1 MASGDKAGKV
11 KVELTLDLTSLRA
24 QVEEAR
30 KIIGGIADAGVETGG
45 RSTRRR
51 RRASSGATEHT
62 ADIATPIDEGHQLGA
77 PRAFGMLTWRD
88 VRQLRDV
95 SPAGSNEWG
104 LQRWSGWRRPDH
116 IIDVEAIPVS
126 EPKQNGFP
134 AGGVPPIIPPTGGG
148 PPPTGMT
155 PTGGSGGGGMFGGLG
170 TAGIT
175 QAMRQGGWVA
185 SVLSRLGIPASVA
198 SSFGLI
204 AGTLTSAASAAAIP
218 LAALAATL
226 LSLRRAIKSA
236 NEAAELYA
244 KTLQSGGL
252 PLGFVSWRSSLASI
266 LGVSEDE
273 VLSFAKAV
281 DGLGERVNESTDIIA
296 RNAPELAKT
305 SWEMRML
312 KLEWQAFWS
321 EFSKAMSPVLRQILR
336 DISAFLKPI
345 TMAAELINKLSEAKR
360 NAQDL
365 KLQGYEKLAD
375 LLPEGGIKGFIKE
388 WITQSREELSKAPE
402 PIAWSR
408 RLPGSDWERKG
419 LVLGGFGMA
428 GGVGIEEPS
437 KQTANNTKQIAKSVG
452 TIVTILRFL
461 SRFNPTSG
469 PPFWP
474 PAFSNHL

>member
-11 KVELTLDLTSLRA
+11 KVELTLDLTRLKA

-45 RSTRRR
+45 RSTRRIPPTGGGPPPTGMTPTGG
-51 RRASSGATEHT
+51 SG
-62 ADIATPIDEGHQLGA
+62 GGGM
-77 PRAFGMLTWRD
+77 FG
-88 VRQLRDV
+88 Q
-95 SPAGSNEWG
+95 
-104 LQRWSGWRRPDH
+104 
-116 IIDVEAIPVS
+116 I
-126 EPKQNGFP
+126 GFP

-273 VLSFAKAV
+273 VLSFSQAV
-281 DGLGERVNESTDIIA
+281 SGLGERVKDATDTIA

-305 SWEMRML
+305 TWEWRML

-321 EFSKAMSPVLRQILR
+321 EFSKAMSPVLRELLR
-336 DISAFLKPI
+336 ALSQYFHLLGNVIGFL
-345 TMAAELINKLSEAKR
+345 NKQRLALANWLKREMSERGLKVWGKVADFVPEGSIKEGMKKWLKEWRESREMSEMGLKFWGKVADFVPEGSIKEGMKKWLKEWRESISEA
-360 NAQDL
+360 
-365 KLQGYEKLAD
+365 
-375 LLPEGGIKGFIKE
+375 PPP
-388 WITQSREELSKAPE
+388 T
-402 PIAWSR
+402 AWSR

-428 GGVGIEEPS
+428 GGIGIEEPS
-437 KQTANNTKQIAKSVG
+437 KQTANNTRETVKLLGK
-452 TIVTILRFL
+452 ILSTLGKVFE
-461 SRFNPTSG
+461 
-469 PPFWP
+469 PPVVKIGKFVN
-474 PAFSNHL
+474 SL

>member
-126 EPKQNGFP
+126 EPKQIGFP

-281 DGLGERVNESTDIIA
+281 DGLGERVKESTDIIA

-336 DISAFLKPI
+336 GISAFLKPF

-360 NAQDL
+360 YAQDL
-365 KLQGYEKLAD
+365 KLQGYEKWAD

-469 PPFWP
+469 
-474 PAFSNHL
+474 FSNHL

>member
-45 RSTRRR
+45 RSTRRIPPTGGGPPPTGMTPTGG
-51 RRASSGATEHT
+51 SG
-62 ADIATPIDEGHQLGA
+62 GGGMFGGLG
-77 PRAFGMLTWRD
+77 
-88 VRQLRDV
+88 
-95 SPAGSNEWG
+95 
-104 LQRWSGWRRPDH
+104 
-116 IIDVEAIPVS
+116 
-126 EPKQNGFP
+126 GFP

-281 DGLGERVNESTDIIA
+281 DGLGERVKESTDIIA

-365 KLQGYEKLAD
+365 KLQGYEKWAD

-461 SRFNPTSG
+461 SRFNPTTSLFGLASPGHRSG
-469 PPFWP
+469 
-474 PAFSNHL
+474 FSNHL

>member
-95 SPAGSNEWG
+95 S
-104 LQRWSGWRRPDH
+104 
-116 IIDVEAIPVS
+116 
-126 EPKQNGFP
+126 P

-281 DGLGERVNESTDIIA
+281 DGLGERVKESTDIIA

-336 DISAFLKPI
+336 DISAFLKPF

-365 KLQGYEKLAD
+365 KLQGYEKWAD

-461 SRFNPTSG
+461 SRYDPTKG
-469 PPFWP
+469 PVFWP
-474 PAFSNHL
+474 PAYSNHL

>member
-95 SPAGSNEWG
+95 SPAG
-104 LQRWSGWRRPDH
+104 
-116 IIDVEAIPVS
+116 
-126 EPKQNGFP
+126 
-134 AGGVPPIIPPTGGG
+134 GVPPIIPPTGGG

-218 LAALAATL
+218 LAVLAATL

-345 TMAAELINKLSEAKR
+345 TMAAELINMFSEAKR
-360 NAQDL
+360 TAQDL
-365 KLQGYEKLAD
+365 WAD

-452 TIVTILRFL
+452 TIVTILRSL

>member
-95 SPAGSNEWG
+95 S
-104 LQRWSGWRRPDH
+104 
-116 IIDVEAIPVS
+116 
-126 EPKQNGFP
+126 P

-252 PLGFVSWRSSLASI
+252 PLEFVSWRSSLASI

-281 DGLGERVNESTDIIA
+281 DGLGERVKESTDIIA

-336 DISAFLKPI
+336 DISAFLKLI
-345 TMAAELINKLSEAKR
+345 TMAAKLINIWREFKR
-360 NAQDL
+360 NAQDWW
-365 KLQGYEKLAD
+365 AD

-461 SRFNPTSG
+461 FNPTSV
-469 PPFWP
+469 
-474 PAFSNHL
+474 FSNHL

>member
-126 EPKQNGFP
+126 EPKQIGFP

-321 EFSKAMSPVLRQILR
+321 EFAAAMSPVLLQILR
-336 DISAFLKPI
+336 DISAFLKPF

-360 NAQDL
+360 YAQDL
-365 KLQGYEKLAD
+365 KLQGYEKWAD

-469 PPFWP
+469 
-474 PAFSNHL
+474 FSNHL

>member
-45 RSTRRR
+45 RST
-51 RRASSGATEHT
+51 
-62 ADIATPIDEGHQLGA
+62 
-77 PRAFGMLTWRD
+77 
-88 VRQLRDV
+88 
-95 SPAGSNEWG
+95 
-104 LQRWSGWRRPDH
+104 
-116 IIDVEAIPVS
+116 VS
-126 EPKQNGFP
+126 EPKQIGFP

-281 DGLGERVNESTDIIA
+281 DGLGERVKESTDIIA

-336 DISAFLKPI
+336 DISAFLKLI
-345 TMAAELINKLSEAKR
+345 TMAAKLINIWREVKR
-360 NAQDL
+360 NAQDFW
-365 KLQGYEKLAD
+365 AD

-437 KQTANNTKQIAKSVG
+437 KQTANNTKQIAKSVR

-461 SRFNPTSG
+461 FNPTSV
-469 PPFWP
+469 
-474 PAFSNHL
+474 FSNHL

>member
-126 EPKQNGFP
+126 EPKQIGFP

-281 DGLGERVNESTDIIA
+281 DGLGERVKESTDIIA

-321 EFSKAMSPVLRQILR
+321 EFSKAMSPVLLQILR
-336 DISAFLKPI
+336 DISFFLKPF
-345 TMAAELINKLSEAKR
+345 TMAAGLINKLSEAKR
-360 NAQDL
+360 YAQDL
-365 KLQGYEKLAD
+365 KLQGYEKWAD

-437 KQTANNTKQIAKSVG
+437 KQTAINTKQIVKGVR
-452 TIVTILRFL
+452 TIVTILTGGFF
-461 SRFNPTSG
+461 SRFNST
-469 PPFWP
+469 
-474 PAFSNHL
+474 NHL

>member
-95 SPAGSNEWG
+95 S
-104 LQRWSGWRRPDH
+104 
-116 IIDVEAIPVS
+116 
-126 EPKQNGFP
+126 P

-281 DGLGERVNESTDIIA
+281 DGLGERVKESTDIIA

-321 EFSKAMSPVLRQILR
+321 AFAAAMSPVLLQILR

-345 TMAAELINKLSEAKR
+345 TMAAELINMLSEAKR

-365 KLQGYEKLAD
+365 KLQGYEKWAD

-437 KQTANNTKQIAKSVG
+437 RQTANNTKQI
-452 TIVTILRFL
+452 VTILRLFL
-461 SRFNPTSG
+461 QAPFATTGFLLRFYPTSG
-469 PPFWP
+469 
-474 PAFSNHL
+474 FSNHL

>member
-126 EPKQNGFP
+126 EPKQTGFP

-252 PLGFVSWRSSLASI
+252 PLEFVSWRSSLASI

-273 VLSFAKAV
+273 VLSFSQAV
-281 DGLGERVNESTDIIA
+281 SGLGERVKDATDTIA

-336 DISAFLKPI
+336 DISAFLKLI
-345 TMAAELINKLSEAKR
+345 TMAAKLINMFSEAKR
-360 NAQDL
+360 TAQDFW
-365 KLQGYEKLAD
+365 AD
-375 LLPEGGIKGFIKE
+375 LLPEGGIKDFIKE

-461 SRFNPTSG
+461 FNPTSVLFG
-469 PPFWP
+469 K
-474 PAFSNHL
+474 ASNHL

>member
-126 EPKQNGFP
+126 EPKQIGFP

-281 DGLGERVNESTDIIA
+281 DGLGERVKESTDIIA

-345 TMAAELINKLSEAKR
+345 TMAAELINMWSEAKR

-365 KLQGYEKLAD
+365 WAD

-469 PPFWP
+469 LFGK
-474 PAFSNHL
+474 ASNHL

>member
-126 EPKQNGFP
+126 EPKQIGFP

-185 SVLSRLGIPASVA
+185 SVLSRLGIPASAA
-198 SSFGLI
+198 SAFGLI

-281 DGLGERVNESTDIIA
+281 DGLGERVKESTDIIA

-336 DISAFLKPI
+336 DISAFLKLI
-345 TMAAELINKLSEAKR
+345 TMAAKLINMFSEAKR
-360 NAQDL
+360 TAQDWW
-365 KLQGYEKLAD
+365 AD
-375 LLPEGGIKGFIKE
+375 LLPEGGIKDFIKE

-461 SRFNPTSG
+461 FNPTSVLFG
-469 PPFWP
+469 K
-474 PAFSNHL
+474 ASNHL

>member
-126 EPKQNGFP
+126 EPKQIGFP

-281 DGLGERVNESTDIIA
+281 DGLGERVKESTDIIA

-345 TMAAELINKLSEAKR
+345 TMAAELINMFSEAKR
-360 NAQDL
+360 TAQDL
-365 KLQGYEKLAD
+365 WAD

-461 SRFNPTSG
+461 FNPTSG
-469 PPFWP
+469 
-474 PAFSNHL
+474 FSNHL

>member
-126 EPKQNGFP
+126 EPKQIGFP

-252 PLGFVSWRSSLASI
+252 PLEFVSWRSSLASI

-281 DGLGERVNESTDIIA
+281 DGLGERVKESTDIIA

-321 EFSKAMSPVLRQILR
+321 AFAAAMSPVLLQILR

-345 TMAAELINKLSEAKR
+345 TMAAELINMLSEAKR

-365 KLQGYEKLAD
+365 KLQGYEKWAD

-437 KQTANNTKQIAKSVG
+437 RQTANNTKQI
-452 TIVTILRFL
+452 VTILRLFL
-461 SRFNPTSG
+461 QAPFATTGFLLRFYPTSG
-469 PPFWP
+469 
-474 PAFSNHL
+474 FSNHL

>member
-126 EPKQNGFP
+126 EPKQIGFP

-281 DGLGERVNESTDIIA
+281 DGLGERVKESTDIIA

-336 DISAFLKPI
+336 GISAFLKPF

-360 NAQDL
+360 YAQDL
-365 KLQGYEKLAD
+365 KLQGYEKWAD

-437 KQTANNTKQIAKSVG
+437 KQTANNTTQIAKSVG

-461 SRFNPTSG
+461 SRYKPTSG
-469 PPFWP
+469 PVFWP
-474 PAFSNHL
+474 PAYSNHL

>member
-95 SPAGSNEWG
+95 S
-104 LQRWSGWRRPDH
+104 
-116 IIDVEAIPVS
+116 
-126 EPKQNGFP
+126 P

-273 VLSFAKAV
+273 VLSFSQAV
-281 DGLGERVNESTDIIA
+281 SGLGERVKDATDTIA

-305 SWEMRML
+305 SWEWRML
-312 KLEWQAFWS
+312 KLEWLAFWS
-321 EFSKAMSPVLRQILR
+321 EFSKAMSPVLRELLR
-336 DISAFLKPI
+336 ALSQYFHLLGNVIGFSNKQQREMSEMGLKFWGKVADFVPEGSI
-345 TMAAELINKLSEAKR
+345 KEGMKKWLKEWRESISEA
-360 NAQDL
+360 
-365 KLQGYEKLAD
+365 
-375 LLPEGGIKGFIKE
+375 PPP
-388 WITQSREELSKAPE
+388 T
-402 PIAWSR
+402 AWSR

-428 GGVGIEEPS
+428 GGIGIEEPS
-437 KQTANNTKQIAKSVG
+437 KQTANNTRETVKLLGK
-452 TIVTILRFL
+452 ILSTL
-461 SRFNPTSG
+461 G
-469 PPFWP
+469 KVLEPPVVKIGKFVN
-474 PAFSNHL
+474 SL

>member
-95 SPAGSNEWG
+95 S
-104 LQRWSGWRRPDH
+104 
-116 IIDVEAIPVS
+116 
-126 EPKQNGFP
+126 P

-236 NEAAELYA
+236 KEATELYA

-252 PLGFVSWRSSLASI
+252 PLEFVSWRSSLASI

-281 DGLGERVNESTDIIA
+281 DGLGERVKESTDIIA

-321 EFSKAMSPVLRQILR
+321 AFAAAMSPVLLQILR

-345 TMAAELINKLSEAKR
+345 TMAAELINMLSEAKR

-437 KQTANNTKQIAKSVG
+437 RQTANNTKQI
-452 TIVTILRFL
+452 VTILRLFL
-461 SRFNPTSG
+461 QAPFATTGFLLRFYPTSG
-469 PPFWP
+469 
-474 PAFSNHL
+474 FSNHL

>member
-1 MASGDKAGKV
+1 
-11 KVELTLDLTSLRA
+11 
-24 QVEEAR
+24 
-30 KIIGGIADAGVETGG
+30 
-45 RSTRRR
+45 
-51 RRASSGATEHT
+51 
-62 ADIATPIDEGHQLGA
+62 
-77 PRAFGMLTWRD
+77 
-88 VRQLRDV
+88 
-95 SPAGSNEWG
+95 
-104 LQRWSGWRRPDH
+104 
-116 IIDVEAIPVS
+116 
-126 EPKQNGFP
+126 
-134 AGGVPPIIPPTGGG
+134 
-148 PPPTGMT
+148 MT

-281 DGLGERVNESTDIIA
+281 DGLGERVKESTDIIA

-321 EFSKAMSPVLRQILR
+321 EFAAAMSPVLLQILR

-365 KLQGYEKLAD
+365 KLQGYEKWAD

-437 KQTANNTKQIAKSVG
+437 KQTANNTKQI
-452 TIVTILRFL
+452 VTILRQFL
-461 SRFNPTSG
+461 QAPLAAPGFLLRFNPTSG
-469 PPFWP
+469 
-474 PAFSNHL
+474 FSNHL

>member
-273 VLSFAKAV
+273 VLSFSQAV
-281 DGLGERVNESTDIIA
+281 SGLGERVKDATDTIA

-305 SWEMRML
+305 TWEWRML

-321 EFSKAMSPVLRQILR
+321 EFSKAMSPVLRELLR
-336 DISAFLKPI
+336 ALSQYFHLLGNVIGFL
-345 TMAAELINKLSEAKR
+345 NKQQREMSEMGLKFWGKVADFVPEGSIKEGMKKWLKEWRESISEA
-360 NAQDL
+360 
-365 KLQGYEKLAD
+365 
-375 LLPEGGIKGFIKE
+375 PPP
-388 WITQSREELSKAPE
+388 T
-402 PIAWSR
+402 AWSR

-428 GGVGIEEPS
+428 GGIGIEEPS
-437 KQTANNTKQIAKSVG
+437 KQTANNTRETVKLLGKILSTLGKVLEPPVVKIG
-452 TIVTILRFL
+452 KWIVNSL
-461 SRFNPTSG
+461 
-469 PPFWP
+469 
-474 PAFSNHL
+474 

>member
-95 SPAGSNEWG
+95 S
-104 LQRWSGWRRPDH
+104 
-116 IIDVEAIPVS
+116 
-126 EPKQNGFP
+126 P

-273 VLSFAKAV
+273 VLSFSQAV
-281 DGLGERVNESTDIIA
+281 SGLGERVKDATDTIA

-305 SWEMRML
+305 SWEWRML

-321 EFSKAMSPVLRQILR
+321 EFSKAMSPVLRELLR
-336 DISAFLKPI
+336 ALSQYFHLLGNVIGFSNKQQREMSEMGLKFWGKVADFVPEGSI
-345 TMAAELINKLSEAKR
+345 KEGMKKWLKEWRESISEA
-360 NAQDL
+360 
-365 KLQGYEKLAD
+365 
-375 LLPEGGIKGFIKE
+375 PPP
-388 WITQSREELSKAPE
+388 T
-402 PIAWSR
+402 AWSR

-428 GGVGIEEPS
+428 GGIGIEEPS
-437 KQTANNTKQIAKSVG
+437 KQTANNTRETVKLLGK
-452 TIVTILRFL
+452 ILSTL
-461 SRFNPTSG
+461 G
-469 PPFWP
+469 KVLEPPVVKIGKFVN
-474 PAFSNHL
+474 SL

>member
-126 EPKQNGFP
+126 EPKQIGFP

-281 DGLGERVNESTDIIA
+281 DGLGERVKESTDIIA

-321 EFSKAMSPVLRQILR
+321 EFAAAMSPVLLQILR
-336 DISAFLKPI
+336 DISAFLKPF
-345 TMAAELINKLSEAKR
+345 TMAAELINKLREAKR
-360 NAQDL
+360 YAQDL
-365 KLQGYEKLAD
+365 KLQGYEKWAD
-375 LLPEGGIKGFIKE
+375 LLPEGGIKDFIKE
-388 WITQSREELSKAPE
+388 WITQSREELSKAPK

-408 RLPGSDWERKG
+408 GLPGSDWERKG

-437 KQTANNTKQIAKSVG
+437 KQTANNTKQIAKSVR
-452 TIVTILRFL
+452 TIVTLLTGGFF
-461 SRFNPTSG
+461 SRFNST
-469 PPFWP
+469 
-474 PAFSNHL
+474 NHL

>member
-126 EPKQNGFP
+126 EPKQIGFP

-281 DGLGERVNESTDIIA
+281 DGLGERVKESTDIIA

-345 TMAAELINKLSEAKR
+345 TMAAELINTFSEAKR
-360 NAQDL
+360 TAQDL
-365 KLQGYEKLAD
+365 WAD

-469 PPFWP
+469 
-474 PAFSNHL
+474 FSNHL

>member
-95 SPAGSNEWG
+95 SPAGG
-104 LQRWSGWRRPDH
+104 VPPIIPPTGGGPPPTGMTPTGGSGGGGMFGG
-116 IIDVEAIPVS
+116 I
-126 EPKQNGFP
+126 GFP

-273 VLSFAKAV
+273 VLSFSQAV
-281 DGLGERVNESTDIIA
+281 SGLGERVKDATDTIA

-305 SWEMRML
+305 SWEWRML
-312 KLEWQAFWS
+312 KLEWLAFWS
-321 EFSKAMSPVLRQILR
+321 EFSKAMSPVLRELLR
-336 DISAFLKPI
+336 ALSQYFHLLGNVIGFSNKQQREMSEMGLKFWGKVADFVPEGSI
-345 TMAAELINKLSEAKR
+345 KEGMKKWLKEWRESISEA
-360 NAQDL
+360 
-365 KLQGYEKLAD
+365 
-375 LLPEGGIKGFIKE
+375 PPP
-388 WITQSREELSKAPE
+388 T
-402 PIAWSR
+402 AWSR

-428 GGVGIEEPS
+428 GGIGIEEPS
-437 KQTANNTKQIAKSVG
+437 KQTANNTRETVKLLGK
-452 TIVTILRFL
+452 ILSTL
-461 SRFNPTSG
+461 G
-469 PPFWP
+469 KVLEPPVVKIGKFVN
-474 PAFSNHL
+474 SL

>member
-126 EPKQNGFP
+126 EPKQIGFP

-281 DGLGERVNESTDIIA
+281 DGLGERVKESTDIIA

-321 EFSKAMSPVLRQILR
+321 EFAAAMSPVLLQILR
-336 DISAFLKPI
+336 AISAFLKPF

-360 NAQDL
+360 YAQDL
-365 KLQGYEKLAD
+365 KLQGYEKWAD
-375 LLPEGGIKGFIKE
+375 LLPEGGIKDFIKE
-388 WITQSREELSKAPE
+388 WITQSREELSKAPK

-437 KQTANNTKQIAKSVG
+437 KQTANNTKQIAKSVR
-452 TIVTILRFL
+452 TIVTILTGGFF
-461 SRFNPTSG
+461 SRFNST
-469 PPFWP
+469 
-474 PAFSNHL
+474 NHL